1 MTIDDVLSVVI
12 WLSAG
17 VYTAAYLTLI
27 PELSEAE
34 TKIGGILA
42 ALLLTFAAVV
52 TAL

>member
-1 MTIDDVLSVVI
+1 MTVDDVLSVAI

-42 ALLLTFAAVV
+42 ACLLTFAAIVA
-52 TAL
+52 TL